1 MFYVRSLK
9 TPRHTLDNYQL
20 GNRSMTDHFGSKLE
34 GNIDIPE
41 GEQNF
46 KG

>member
-1 MFYVRSLK
+1 
-9 TPRHTLDNYQL
+9 
-20 GNRSMTDHFGSKLE
+20 MTDHFGSKLE

-46 KG
+46 KGYVLFSFDMFLDFVDLPMI